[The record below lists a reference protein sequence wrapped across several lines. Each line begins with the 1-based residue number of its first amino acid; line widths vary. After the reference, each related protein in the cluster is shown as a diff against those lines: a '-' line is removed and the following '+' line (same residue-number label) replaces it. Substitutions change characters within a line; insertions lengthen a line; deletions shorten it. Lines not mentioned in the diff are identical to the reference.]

1 MIDPVGGGV
10 ARGGES
16 VTQRRGVCAR
26 ERSCRGEIELG
37 APCDLV
43 TDFTAELPS
52 LLESRLFVTRH
63 RGSGF
68 SRWNSPAFVCG
79 SREKH
84 CKKGGTMGR
93 PRSVRSVRTVRRGL
107 RNGRHSIF
115 LPIWIGGYEYRG
127 LPPPAARFC
136 NRSPRHFSLPFFRS
150 FSFSRSKKM

>member
-93 PRSVRSVRTVRRGL
+93 PRSVRSVRTVRR
-107 RNGRHSIF
+107 
-115 LPIWIGGYEYRG
+115 E
-127 LPPPAARFC
+127 
-136 NRSPRHFSLPFFRS
+136 RSTLDILADMDWGIRISGPSTTCRPLL
-150 FSFSRSKKM
+150 